1 MTKVQKKS
9 NYSLRNLS
17 AYNVYMFFDLTSGQR
32 LRAHL
37 IEEKVANFRIKKL
50 RIFHVMEISAMYR
63 VQPILMEIY
72 WLYVFPLLSFKLKI
86 EQ

>member
-1 MTKVQKKS
+1 
-9 NYSLRNLS
+9 
-17 AYNVYMFFDLTSGQR
+17 MFFDLTSGQR

-63 VQPILMEIY
+63 VQPILTEIY
-72 WLYVFPLLSFKLKI
+72 
-86 EQ
+86 